1 MNQFKKFNVDKESV
15 LNSLKQ
21 MDDVIEQMIEVGI
34 DAVEDLEK
42 LKRAVSS
49 VEDEVLR
56 VALLG
61 AFSDGKTSVVA
72 SWLGKIMDDMKIDSD
87 ESSDQLSIYQPE
99 GLNGQCEIVD
109 TPGLFGDK
117 EKNDSGKEVMYE
129 DITKRYISEAH
140 LIFYVVDATNPLK
153 ESHGDIVR
161 WILRDLNKL
170 SSTIFII
177 NKMDEVADLTDEVS
191 YAEQSRIKKEN
202 LVGKLE
208 RAASLSEAELSE
220 LKVVCMA
227 SNPNGRGLDFWFK
240 KPEIYEERSRIN
252 DLRTVT
258 NAVLDSTVPSVLVAK
273 TGLDVVKQIVTEKM
287 ALAQVQV
294 DALQKNES
302 QTIQEIKRIEEDI
315 GSGRKQIRQMRDQ
328 LYNELNE
335 MERRLLVQLRTASI
349 EDIMPFLEDEIGYSD
364 KDFGF
369 KLQFQIKSSIE
380 RFFDDAKVVSS
391 RIGEDIEIQLDA
403 RESLVSSISQN
414 ASKAVSGVA
423 STLSKMPVDT
433 IKTGIF
439 AARDALG
446 KVAAG
451 VVYKFKPWEA
461 SKLAGSISKWAGPV
475 GAGVTLASDL
485 YGAYQ
490 AKQKEEKL
498 ANHKSDLT
506 EMIKEVF
513 KDIYDLLIDDEKMF
527 EFFAPQ
533 IHEYQLILEAL
544 ENDIE
549 NIRITQVR
557 LVELN
562 KKLESIALFD
572 RDSGSH

>member
-21 MDDVIEQMIEVGI
+21 MEDVIEQMAEVGI
-34 DAVEDLEK
+34 DATNDLEK
-42 LKRAVSS
+42 LKRAVTS

-61 AFSDGKTSVVA
+61 AFSDGKTSVIA

-87 ESSDQLSIYQPE
+87 ESSDQLSIYKPE

-191 YAEQSRIKKEN
+191 YAEQAHIKKEN
-202 LVGKLE
+202 LVGKLK
-208 RAASLSEAELSE
+208 RVASLSEAELSE

-240 KPEIYEERSRIN
+240 KPEIYEDRSRIN

-258 NAVLDSTVPSVLVAK
+258 NAVLDNTVPSVLVAK
-273 TGLDVVKQIVTEKM
+273 TGLDVVKQIVTEKVT
-287 ALAQVQV
+287 LAQVQV

-302 QTIQEIKRIEEDI
+302 QTIQEINRIDEDI
-315 GSGRKQIRQMRDQ
+315 RSGKKQIRQMRDQ

-335 MERRLLVQLRTASI
+335 VERRLLVQLRSASI
-349 EDIMPFLEDEIGYSD
+349 EDIMPFLEDEIGYSN

-391 RIGEDIEIQLDA
+391 RIGKDIEIQLDA

-446 KVAAG
+446 KVAG

-461 SKLAGSISKWAGPV
+461 SKLAGSISKWAGPA
-475 GAGVTLASDL
+475 GAAVTIASDL
-485 YGAYQ
+485 FSAYQ
-490 AKQKEEKL
+490 VNEQEEKL
-498 ANHKSDLT
+498 KNLKSDLT

-513 KDIYDLLIDDEKMF
+513 KDVYDLLIDDEKMF

-533 IHEYQLILEAL
+533 IHEYQIILEAL

-549 NIRITQVR
+549 NIRSTQVR

-562 KKLESIALFD
+562 QKLESIALFD
-572 RDSGSH
+572 RDSDSH